1 MQFFLSFTFLHIC
14 LLTYE
19 GPTCMSPPLKMNGL
33 CIHTDTCVYIFF
45 IEACLYDSSVT
56 GPSVH
61 TPHDRAC
68 LSAPLKW
75 SCLVRQTVKGREL
88 SRNAALCIVCKNK
101 PSGQRYLKR
110 IYIKQLQKQA
120 SVCGVV
126 MQQDHTVSLNMI
138 IFQGKGI
145 KKLEG
150 KRFDWGQHSCFTHY
164 SEPITVEVKI
174 WGRLSMARKSLTG
187 WSGMVSFFSGTN
199 LGAQGSPNK

>member
-1 MQFFLSFTFLHIC
+1 MGMYPIKINTLESKIHIHAVFFLSSASLHIC

-19 GPTCMSPPLKMNGL
+19 GSACTSPPLKVNGL

-61 TPHDRAC
+61 TPHDSTR

-88 SRNAALCIVCKNK
+88 SRNTALCIVCKNK

-110 IYIKQLQKQA
+110 IYIKQLHKQA
-120 SVCGVV
+120 SVYGGM

-150 KRFDWGQHSCFTHY
+150 KRFDWGPNSCLNH
-164 SEPITVEVKI
+164 
-174 WGRLSMARKSLTG
+174 
-187 WSGMVSFFSGTN
+187 
-199 LGAQGSPNK
+199 